1 MGKKEPKQLTVSPE
15 EKSRET
21 ALDLLDCLERS
32 GISSKQNSWIDCFA
46 DWEREEFREEL
57 KKAVDNAL
65 SGGNWLGVQEVIE
78 CWKETAEIVPDKELL
93 ADLEESSEQIKRGET
108 IRWEDVKKELDLE

>member
-1 MGKKEPKQLTVSPE
+1 MGRKEPKQLTISPE

-21 ALDLLDCLERS
+21 ALDLLNCLEGS
-32 GISSKQNSWIDCFA
+32 GISSKRNSWIDCFA

-57 KKAVDNAL
+57 QKAVDDAL
-65 SGGNWLGVQEVIE
+65 SSGNWSEVREVIE
-78 CWKETAEIVPDKELL
+78 CWKETAEIVSDKELL
-93 ADLEESSEQIKRGET
+93 AGIGKSSEQIRRGET

>member
-1 MGKKEPKQLTVSPE
+1 MGKKEPKQLTVSPDE
-15 EKSRET
+15 ETRAI
-21 ALDLLDCLERS
+21 ALDLLDCLEKS

-57 KKAVDNAL
+57 QKAVDDAL
-65 SGGNWLGVQEVIE
+65 SSGNWLRVQEVIE
-78 CWKETAEIVPDKELL
+78 CWKETAEIVSDKELL
-93 ADLEESSEQIKRGET
+93 AGIEKSSEQIRRGET

>member
-57 KKAVDNAL
+57 QKAVDDAL
-65 SGGNWLGVQEVIE
+65 SSGNWLEVQEVIE
-78 CWKETAEIVPDKELL
+78 CWKETAGIVSDKELL
-93 ADLEESSEQIKRGET
+93 AGLEESSEQINRGET
-108 IRWEDVKKELDLE
+108 IRWEDVKKKLDLE